1 MIVLGLGAN
10 MEGRWGSP
18 AQTLQHVVSLF
29 GAYGVFVKA
38 RSPLYASAPLGVKA
52 QADYVNAVV
61 TARTALPPGALLG
74 VLKRIEQGAGRRGG
88 VKWGP
93 RPLDIDILDYA
104 GRVMNWPAPR
114 PVVLTPRTREHAPCR
129 PAATPRPR
137 ARTPLALP
145 HPQLHLR
152 EFVLAPLADVAP
164 RWHHPVTGEPVA
176 RLLGGV
182 RASGSGRDGRVLEVL
197 PAGLT
202 RRT

>member
-10 MEGRWGSP
+10 MESRWGSP
-18 AQTLQHVVSLF
+18 THTVQHVVSLF

-38 RSPLYASAPLGVKA
+38 RSPLYASAPLGVRV

-74 VLKRIEQGAGRRGG
+74 VLKRIEREAGRRGG
-88 VKWGP
+88 VRWGP

-104 GRVMNWPAPR
+104 GRVLNWPAPK
-114 PVVLTPRTREHAPCR
+114 PVALMPRTRRRAPRHPTATPRTGGRAP
-129 PAATPRPR
+129 
-137 ARTPLALP
+137 LVLP

-176 RLLGGV
+176 RLLDGL
-182 RASGSGRDGRVLEVL
+182 RASGAEREGRVLEIL
-197 PAGLT
+197 PGGLT
-202 RRT
+202 